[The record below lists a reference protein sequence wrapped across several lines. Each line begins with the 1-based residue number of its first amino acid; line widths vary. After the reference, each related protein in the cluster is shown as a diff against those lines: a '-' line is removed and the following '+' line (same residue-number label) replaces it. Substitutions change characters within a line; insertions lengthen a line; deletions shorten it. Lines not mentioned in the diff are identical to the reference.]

1 MNGVDFGN
9 KINRQN
15 ELYRRSISDQNKSHE
30 SEVENLKKTHEY
42 RENKQKDVHGKS
54 VLSLEES
61 YKNTTNRIS
70 DDQKKALIDKGQQY
84 DEAVYKQ
91 KRDFH
96 NQKDDN
102 IRGWNKKFS
111 ELKESFSKNLK
122 DTKESDF
129 NMRNELDKNYKESV
143 ENVRKVAGKDLAAYV
158 ETTKKGKKESDIQ
171 FRIEKNAIINQ
182 NQKDKRD
189 LIQQEMGKRNFLQKN
204 AVKDVADSRELQ
216 QNRYI
221 SGKNQQEEK
230 FKNLTQDTNNKIQSE
245 IIDREERIISKNV
258 NENQKSNI
266 AFSERFDD
274 LARKYNKD
282 VRSIEYRKRAE
293 DISKGEVSKQ
303 IQDRYKENMQT
314 QVDLQRE
321 TQMNE
326 RLDVEKIYSN
336 RLRDTVSSFQDSL
349 RENNIEAGE
358 KTSRIEAELT
368 AVNRKDKFSDRR
380 ARERMSHDHQVS
392 MKFNE
397 EKTAIK
403 EANQDKSTNIKVRAL
418 KENFNKSMEEARIN
432 SQYTA
437 EISKNAMLEDKRI
450 LEERL
455 HEQNSKQNSYI
466 KKVYNEKMAKQSE
479 GYENRINQLELQNEM
494 LHSNSSDAIRDLVRK
509 TNFEI
514 DRQAKASKVTADT
527 RVQTERTLGEEKQ
540 EALRGKIKNLETN
553 FTKKMNDQ
561 TITNR
566 KKVKDVQ
573 FEMAQKVSSEANRY
587 QDIIDQNNKF
597 MSRELHRLQLASDTE
612 RQRLITQYEDR
623 IDHLQR
629 VYKDKAVEMEQFN
642 QLNQTNQTS

>member
-1 MNGVDFGN
+1 MNGVDFSN

-15 ELYRRSISDQNKSHE
+15 EIYRRNLSDQSKSHDA
-30 SEVENLKKTHEY
+30 EVENLKKTHEY

-54 VLSLEES
+54 LLSLEDS
-61 YKNTTNRIS
+61 HKNTTKRINE
-70 DDQKKALIDKGQQY
+70 DQKKALLDKSSQY

-91 KRDFH
+91 KREFH
-96 NQKDDN
+96 NEKGDN
-102 IRGWNKKFS
+102 IRNWNKKFS
-111 ELKESFSKNLK
+111 ELKDSFSKNLA
-122 DTKESDF
+122 DTKENDF
-129 NMRNELDKNYKESV
+129 KMRSELDKNYQDSV
-143 ENVRKVAGKDLAAYV
+143 QNIRKVASKDLDAYV

-171 FRIEKNAIINQ
+171 FRIEKNAIIDKNQ
-182 NQKDKRD
+182 TDKRD
-189 LIQQEMGKRNFLQKN
+189 LIQQEIGKRNFLQKN

-216 QNRYI
+216 DSRYI
-221 SGKNQQEEK
+221 ASKNEQETNL
-230 FKNLTQDTNNKIQSE
+230 KNLTRDVNDRIKNE
-245 IIDREERIISKNV
+245 IIDREDRLISKNV
-258 NENQKSNI
+258 DENKKSNI
-266 AFSERFDD
+266 SFSERFDD

-282 VRSIEYRKRAE
+282 VRNIEYRKRAE
-293 DISKGEVSKQ
+293 DISNGETSKK
-303 IQDRYKENMQT
+303 IQDKYKENMQA

-326 RLDVEKIYSN
+326 RLDVEKSYSN

-349 RENNIEAGE
+349 RENNIESGE
-358 KTSRIEAELT
+358 KISRIEADLT

-392 MKFNE
+392 MKFAA

-437 EISKNAMLEDKRI
+437 EISRNAMLEDKRV

-455 HEQNSKQNSYI
+455 HEQNSKQNSFI
-466 KKVYNEKMAKQSE
+466 KDTYNEKIAKLSE
-479 GYENRINQLELQNEM
+479 GYENRINQLELQNEV
-494 LHSNSSDAIRDLVRK
+494 LHANANDSIKDIVRK

-514 DRQAKASKVTADT
+514 ERQRKASQIATAT
-527 RVQTERTLGEEKQ
+527 GIKTERALGEEKQ
-540 EALRGKIKNLETN
+540 EALREKIKNLETN
-553 FTKKMNDQ
+553 FTKKMNTQ
-561 TITNR
+561 TLSNR

-573 FEMAQKVSSEANRY
+573 FEMAQKLASEATRY

-597 MSRELHRLQLASDTE
+597 MSREFQRLQLASDTE

-623 IDHLQR
+623 IQQLQR
-629 VYKDKAVEMEQFN
+629 VYKDKAIEVEQFN